1 MNRVLCS
8 TGALLGRP
16 NGRRFQLLHKLA
28 PLINCDGFEF
38 MMYDS
43 WYDRADELLS
53 VLKSL
58 GVLFPVMHFEKHIG
72 EFVTKGEFSE
82 AQRRFELNCRIA
94 NEIGADKAVLH
105 LWNGIISDSNFENSL
120 KGYGILRKTAEKYGI
135 DLLVENV
142 VCHEKD
148 PITRWQQLVDKYPD
162 AGLIYDTK
170 MAAFHGQD
178 EIFCGESCQRLWQN
192 VRHLHVNDYG
202 GGYMEWQALK
212 TLPVGMGH
220 IDFDKFFEKLKSVGY
235 TGCFTAEATAFDQ
248 NGMVDTALLN
258 DCLDKIRSYLDR
270 S

>member
-16 NGRRFQLLHKLA
+16 NGRRFELLKELC

-43 WYDRADELLS
+43 WYDRTDKLLME
-53 VLKSL
+53 LKSL
-58 GVLFPVMHFEKHIG
+58 GVPFPVMHFEKYIG
-72 EFVTKGEFSE
+72 EFVTKGEFDE
-82 AQRRFELNCRIA
+82 AARRFELNCRIA
-94 NEIGADKAVLH
+94 NEIGAFKAVLH
-105 LWNGIISDSNFENSL
+105 LWNGIISDSNFDNSL
-120 KGYGILRKTAEKYGI
+120 KGYGILRNIAETHGI
-135 DLLVENV
+135 ELLVENV

-148 PITRWQQLVDKYPD
+148 PLTRWTQLVDTYPD

-170 MAAFHGQD
+170 MAAFHEQD
-178 EIFCGESCQRLWQN
+178 ELFCGDGYKRLWQN

-212 TLPVGMGH
+212 TLPIGMGH
-220 IDFDKFFEKLKSVGY
+220 IDFDKFFGKLKSENY
-235 TGCFTAEATAFDQ
+235 SGCLTAEATAFDQ
-248 NGMVDTALLN
+248 NGMVNTALLN
-258 DCLDKIRSYLDR
+258 DCFDKIRAYLDQ

>member
-16 NGRRFQLLHKLA
+16 NGRRFELLHKLV
-28 PLINCDGFEF
+28 PLINCDGIEF

-43 WYDRADELLS
+43 WYDRADELLR

-58 GVLFPVMHFEKHIG
+58 RVPLPVMHFEKHIG
-72 EFVTKGEFSE
+72 EFVTKGEFSQ
-82 AQRRFELNCRIA
+82 ASRRFELNCRIA
-94 NEIGADKAVLH
+94 NEIGAGMAVLH
-105 LWNGIISDSNFENSL
+105 LWNGVLSDSNFENSL
-120 KGYGILRKTAEKYGI
+120 KGYGILRKIAEKYKI

-148 PITRWQQLVDKYPD
+148 PITRWQQLIDEYPD

-178 EIFCGESCQRLWQN
+178 EIFCGDGYQKLWQN

-202 GGYMEWQALK
+202 GKYMEWQALK

-220 IDFDKFFEKLKSVGY
+220 IDFEKFFKKLKSVGY
-235 TGCFTAEATAFDQ
+235 TGCLTAEATAFDQ
-248 NGMVDTALLN
+248 NGTVDTALLN
-258 DCLDKIRSYLDR
+258 DCLDKIRAYLDR

>member
-16 NGRRFQLLHKLA
+16 NGRRFDLLPELA
-28 PLINCDGFEF
+28 PRIRCDGFEF

-43 WYDRADELLS
+43 WYDKTDELLR
-53 VLKSL
+53 VLKGL

-72 EFVTKGEFSE
+72 EFVTKGEFDE

-94 NEIGADKAVLH
+94 NEIGAGRAVLH
-105 LWNGIISDSNFENSL
+105 LWNGTLSDSNFENSL
-120 KGYGILRKTAEKYGI
+120 KGYGILRSIAEKHGI
-135 DLLVENV
+135 ELLVENV

-148 PITRWQQLVDKYPD
+148 PITRWQQLVDTYPD

-170 MAAFHGQD
+170 MAAFHEQD
-178 EIFCGESCQRLWQN
+178 ELFCGGGYQRLWQN

-202 GGYMEWQALK
+202 GKYMEWQALK
-212 TLPVGMGH
+212 TLPVGRGH
-220 IDFDKFFEKLKSVGY
+220 IDFDKFFKKVKSVGY
-235 TGCFTAEATAFDQ
+235 DGYLTAEATAFGQ
-248 NGMVDTALLN
+248 NGTVDTKLLN
-258 DCLDKIRSYLDR
+258 DCFNKIRGYLDR

>member
-1 MNRVLCS
+1 MNRGLCS

-16 NGRRFQLLHKLA
+16 NGRRFQLLPELV

-43 WYDRADELLS
+43 WYDQADELLR

-58 GVLFPVMHFEKHIG
+58 RVPFPVMHFEKHIG
-72 EFVTKGEFSE
+72 EFVTKGEFSQ
-82 AQRRFELNCRIA
+82 ASRRFELNCHIA
-94 NEIGADKAVLH
+94 NEIGAEKAVLH
-105 LWNGIISDSNFENSL
+105 LWNGVLSDSNFENSL
-120 KGYGILRKTAEKYGI
+120 KGYGILRKIAEKYEI

-148 PITRWQQLVDKYPD
+148 PITRWQQLIDEYPD

-170 MAAFHGQD
+170 MAAFHAQD
-178 EIFCGESCQRLWQN
+178 

-202 GGYMEWQALK
+202 GKYMEWQALK

-220 IDFDKFFEKLKSVGY
+220 IDFEKFFEKLKSVGY
-235 TGCFTAEATAFDQ
+235 TGFLTAEATAFDQ
-248 NGMVDTALLN
+248 SGMVDTTLLN
-258 DCLDKIRSYLDR
+258 ECFDKIRAYLDR